1 MDSQP
6 QTSHAGKFVVEQT
19 KSPIGRPAAQRQTLV
34 ALGLNKIG
42 RRSSLIDNP
51 STRGMVASV
60 AHLVRVVDG
69 E

>member
-1 MDSQP
+1 MDSQT
-6 QTSHAGKFVVEQT
+6 QVSGARFVVEQT
-19 KSPIGRPAAQRQTLV
+19 KSPIGRPAVQRQTLV

-60 AHLVRVVDG
+60 AHLVRIVDG

>member
-1 MDSQP
+1 MDSQ
-6 QTSHAGKFVVEQT
+6 TRGRFVVEQT
-19 KSPIGRPAAQRQTLV
+19 RSPIGRPAYQRQTLV

-42 RRSSLIDNP
+42 RRSSLADNP

-60 AHLVRVVDG
+60 AHLVRVVEG

>member
-1 MDSQP
+1 MDSQT
-6 QTSHAGKFVVEQT
+6 QTKFVVEQT
-19 KSPIGRPAAQRQTLV
+19 KSPIGRPASQRQTLV

-51 STRGMVASV
+51 SIRGMVASV

>member
-1 MDSQP
+1 MDSQ
-6 QTSHAGKFVVEQT
+6 TNTGARIVVEQT
-19 KSPIGRPAAQRQTLV
+19 KSPIGRPASQRQTLV

>member
-1 MDSQP
+1 MESQT
-6 QTSHAGKFVVEQT
+6 QTKFVVEQT
-19 KSPIGRPAAQRQTLV
+19 KSPIGRPASQRQTLV